1 VIGEILGIGEDGFC
15 DNVEGDEARL
25 LVLLVVVDEP
35 PVELFMTKF
44 NCFAGISSANFSII
58 LLLPSLVTSLPI
70 FSMFEFKMII

>member
-58 LLLPSLVTSLPI
+58 LPSLVTSLPI